1 MKLTEHFSLSEFVR
15 PQDMPTL
22 PADVRANLEKLAR
35 MLEGVRESLGG
46 KAITITSGYRTPEH
60 NKRVGGASRSQH
72 LTGKAADIVVAGMPP
87 AEVQRALDAW
97 WPGGLGYGKTFTHLD
112 IRGTRARFNY

>member
-15 PQDMPTL
+15 PQDMAKL

-35 MLEGVRESLGG
+35 MLEGVRERLGG
-46 KAITITSGYRTPEH
+46 KAITITSGYRTVAH
-60 NKRVGGASRSQH
+60 NKAVGGASASQH
-72 LTGKAADIVVAGMPP
+72 LYGRAADIVVAGMPP
-87 AEVQRALDAW
+87 AEVQRLLEDW

-112 IRGTRARFNY
+112 IRGTRERFNY